1 MYLTIKDLG
10 RISDILANWPER
22 QVKAI
27 VFTDGERILGLG
39 DLGAYGQGIPIG
51 KLMLYTALAGVNP
64 KYCLPI
70 TLDVGTNNQAHLA
83 DPMYIGLRQPRDRTE
98 KYDEL
103 IEEFMTAAVERWGP
117 TTLLQFEDFGNANA
131 ARLLA
136 KYRDRFCT
144 FNDDIQGTAAVV
156 VAGVLAALR
165 LTEQKNIKDHR
176 FLFYGAGSAGT
187 GIANL
192 LVYAMMTD
200 AENGGAHKLSLEE
213 ANKRIY
219 LVDSQGLVTKGRQGL
234 NGEKLPYAHEHA
246 NIKDL
251 AAIVES
257 VRPTCLF
264 GVAAIP
270 QVFTQ
275 AVCEGMAK
283 CSSRPLI
290 FALSNPTSKA
300 ECTAAQAYGWTKG
313 TCLFAS
319 GSPFDPVELDGKRF
333 VPGQGNNSY
342 IFPVSAQ
349 MRAETFCCFLRDVA
363 CTIRSSHCCFS
374 LLSVARV
381 LCARARRVCLLRSWP
396 RAPVA

>member
-1 MYLTIKDLG
+1 MSTRPRSGRRVSCSVSGAHIARWAATNSFRARPPAICSSFFCLFLSLLLLLSRSGHIFKQPRGMYLTIKDLG

-103 IEEFMTAAVERWGP
+103 IEEFMNAAVERWGP

-165 LTEQKNIKDHR
+165 LTDQKVGNREK
-176 FLFYGAGSAGT
+176 
-187 GIANL
+187 NQ
-192 LVYAMMTD
+192 
-200 AENGGAHKLSLEE
+200 
-213 ANKRIY
+213 
-219 LVDSQGLVTKGRQGL
+219 QGRSDTEWGC
-234 NGEKLPYAHEHA
+234 A
-246 NIKDL
+246 
-251 AAIVES
+251 
-257 VRPTCLF
+257 
-264 GVAAIP
+264 
-270 QVFTQ
+270 
-275 AVCEGMAK
+275 
-283 CSSRPLI
+283 
-290 FALSNPTSKA
+290 
-300 ECTAAQAYGWTKG
+300 
-313 TCLFAS
+313 
-319 GSPFDPVELDGKRF
+319 
-333 VPGQGNNSY
+333 
-342 IFPVSAQ
+342 
-349 MRAETFCCFLRDVA
+349 VA
-363 CTIRSSHCCFS
+363 C
-374 LLSVARV
+374 
-381 LCARARRVCLLRSWP
+381 VCDVR
-396 RAPVA
+396 